1 MVVNIPG
8 IKLNINATT
17 VAVIKVINIAPL
29 AAPAAT
35 CSPFFLLFCTDS
47 FVNWTAIS
55 QNFGDD
61 IDELKI
67 APTDSNKMYL
77 AVDGVFWYTSNGGL
91 NWTQSGLNL
100 SGGQVNSIAV
110 HPTEPD
116 KIAIAVTNSNKV
128 YVSTNGGLSFTA
140 IPWDLPNFSAQAV
153 AWQNNAEDGLYVG
166 MNYGIYYT
174 DNDLGNTWIPFNNG
188 LPNVRINEL
197 EINSA
202 DNRLYAAT
210 YGRGLWRSNLYD
222 ASLSIEEFDTDDFSI
237 YPNPANNEVNIKWTK
252 PEIVTLRIY
261 NSLGKIMFYAKNLE
275 VFNGHKIDVSNFEQG
290 IYFVKLNSDYGEV
303 TKKLILD

>member
-1 MVVNIPG
+1 M
-8 IKLNINATT
+8 
-17 VAVIKVINIAPL
+17 
-29 AAPAAT
+29 
-35 CSPFFLLFCTDS
+35 
-47 FVNWTAIS
+47 
-55 QNFGDD
+55 
-61 IDELKI
+61 
-67 APTDSNKMYL
+67 
-77 AVDGVFWYTSNGGL
+77 
-91 NWTQSGLNL
+91 
-100 SGGQVNSIAV
+100 
-110 HPTEPD
+110 
-116 KIAIAVTNSNKV
+116 
-128 YVSTNGGLSFTA
+128 
-140 IPWDLPNFSAQAV
+140 
-153 AWQNNAEDGLYVG
+153 
-166 MNYGIYYT
+166 
-174 DNDLGNTWIPFNNG
+174 
-188 LPNVRINEL
+188 RINEL